1 MATTSHCGGSEKLTS
16 SAIYEETHVE
26 VKRGEESDVDH
37 GCCYAR
43 DALAKPKRDGG
54 VEKEN
59 GAQDDQLKEND

>member
-1 MATTSHCGGSEKLTS
+1 MAKTSHGDGSEKLTS
-16 SAIYEETHVE
+16 SAIYEEMHVE

-54 VEKEN
+54 GEKEN
-59 GAQDDQLKEND
+59 GARDDQLREND